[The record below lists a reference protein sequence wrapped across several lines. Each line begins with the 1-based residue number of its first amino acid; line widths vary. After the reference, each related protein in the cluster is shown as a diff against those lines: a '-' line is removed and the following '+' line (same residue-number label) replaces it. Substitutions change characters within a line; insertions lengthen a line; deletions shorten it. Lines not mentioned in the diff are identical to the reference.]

1 MLKADSDKTATTI
14 TMTARIPLHF
24 ENFDVTFPDDRI
36 VQVTLTR
43 AQKLNCIDK
52 ATSSEISRIWERL
65 DEDETLWVGIIT
77 GSGRAF
83 CTGADL
89 QGRQQLVTLAMKSV
103 LC

>member
-1 MLKADSDKTATTI
+1 
-14 TMTARIPLHF
+14 MTARIPLHF

-36 VQVTLTR
+36 IQVTLTR
-43 AQKLNCIDK
+43 TQKLNCVDK

-89 QGRQQLVTLAMKSV
+89 QGRQTVRLRHIKPNILLTTNNPQSGMR
-103 LC
+103 